1 MTRRNIADIKIDGRD
16 YSKYLI
22 LPFVLQDT
30 GVEQLDSAIVELRGM
45 PTDAKFA
52 PFLPV
57 SLFGGKYNYVV
68 ADDTVTEVFGR
79 SLWNHQLTLIDETK
93 MLERILM
100 EGKSFTQPL
109 KQEIGDPRDADVLYA
124 DGDRNEMVIGNAKT
138 NLYKTPNKIE
148 GESTVILQ
156 SPDAMAAIFDLVD
169 VMTKPDFVEVLYRKG
184 EISIN
189 DEPYETIYSKQLE
202 SDQQDSFKVYK
213 EGVYTIKYHYK
224 VREGTTPREDILSV
238 PISFYKEADAPKKYS
253 IYDVMN
259 ITLETAEPIFKGD
272 SPRYGLSLTE
282 EQEARFKAMDAPEMH
297 FPNGRSLY
305 ENLKEIG
312 DYIHALPRAKTDE
325 NGAKRIYWQE
335 LGSAERA
342 DLSKGV
348 LYGGVGSYNAADY
361 ASAVEANFANLINSS
376 DEAEGSVTDPYTDG
390 FITLRSNSYRIKE
403 EDSYIPTNFPIGT
416 KISKVLVQIHNDDGT
431 KDGLPIDITPAV
443 FEKNEYDL
451 LSSFSGIY
459 PFSKTH
465 ALYYTT
471 GQKNIEGLW
480 YRVEDSALSIMNQFK
495 NYAITNVIN
504 YFGDRHYDTT
514 SNKLNYTN
522 LSFQITYIPIIN
534 GRARQERTENTVE
547 RVILAHNQS
556 ANQLSAKAFGENLR
570 GKVAML
576 GNSTDSKMYIFPS
589 IDDIP
594 KAGTMYDRKEFISL
608 ITTRV
613 FPDFCLSRI
622 DLSTNYNNQGAFV
635 QMKTGIRQYEIPSG
649 QDRCTLL
656 EEFCIIGKDE
666 RIYEED
672 VKMLC
677 RPEMKELTMMAF
689 YYTNIEAKDITSAWV
704 DTFDENEKE
713 IATNIALPVYSTSLG
728 ASVYF
733 GFSFEDNYS
742 AGKRAA
748 DIGLSNARG
757 TEYVEYGSPFYAR
770 AKYLDFAFVPSYAV
784 LTGNTAIDVS
794 NNLPSVGRNGV
805 EIAKPTGDYIST
817 SYRGALV
824 FNKDSAD
831 IGNIAYQLHF
841 VSNDGYIVTSEIARM
856 MPYVRARGRY
866 EDAPRVYFY
875 DAEIEELT
883 GEARGNVVAESD
895 LDAGWEQSY
904 FLRIKELPTEA
915 YKSFV
920 IKRPNGECIIGKN
933 TDSADQT
940 IHFNFKRRR
949 T

>member
-22 LPFVLQDT
+22 LPFVVQDT

-45 PTDAKFA
+45 PTEDKFA

-57 SLFGGKYNYVV
+57 SLFDGKYNYVV

-109 KQEIGDPRDADVLYA
+109 KQEIGEPRNADVLYITA
-124 DGDRNEMVIGNAKT
+124 GAQIDINKT
-138 NLYKTPNKIE
+138 TELYKTPTKIE
-148 GESTVILQ
+148 NSSTVILQ
-156 SPDAMAAIFDLVD
+156 SPQTIINLVGK
-169 VMTKPDFVEVLYRKG
+169 VVTEPNGVEVLYSKG
-184 EISIN
+184 EVAISN
-189 DEPYETIYSKQLE
+189 ATYETIYSKHLGFEQT
-202 SDQQDSFKVYK
+202 DSFQVEKS
-213 EGVYTIKYHYK
+213 GVYTIKYHYNIENSVGGNQGK
-224 VREGTTPREDILSV
+224 TTVLI

-272 SPRYGLSLTE
+272 STRYGLLLTP

-335 LGSAERA
+335 LGSSERA

-416 KISKVLVQIHNDDGT
+416 KIQKVLARIHDDNGNVVNE
-431 KDGLPIDITPAV
+431 IDITPAV

-451 LSSFSGIY
+451 LSSFTGIY

-480 YRVEDSALSIMNQFK
+480 YRVEDNPIEILNQFN

-504 YFGDRHYDTT
+504 YFGGTNYDTAN
-514 SNKLNYTN
+514 NKLNYTN

-622 DLSTNYNNQGAFV
+622 DFSTNYNNQGAFV

-666 RIYEED
+666 RIYEDD

-742 AGKRAA
+742 AGKRAS
-748 DIGLSNARG
+748 DIGLSNAKG
-757 TEYVEYGSPFYAR
+757 TEYVEYGSSFYAR

-784 LTGNTAIDVS
+784 VTGNTAIDVS
-794 NNLPSVGRNGV
+794 NNLPSIGKSGA
-805 EIAKPTGDYIST
+805 EIATPTGDYIST

-856 MPYVRARGRY
+856 MPYVRARGKY

-895 LDAGWEQSY
+895 LDAGWQQSY
-904 FLRIKELPTEA
+904 FLRIKEMPTEA

-920 IKRPNGECIIGKN
+920 IKRHDGECIIGKN

>member
-109 KQEIGDPRDADVLYA
+109 KQEIGEPRDADVFSF
-124 DGDRNEMVIGNAKT
+124 VV
-138 NLYKTPNKIE
+138 
-148 GESTVILQ
+148 GESIKDNDKCDYQTPTKLEFGQ
-156 SPDAMAAIFDLVD
+156 MFDII
-169 VMTKPDFVEVLYRKG
+169 PARDFAKGSTWTLLSVEVLYSKN
-184 EISIN
+184 EIAIHEGNYEQAFYS
-189 DEPYETIYSKQLE
+189 ETIGL
-202 SDQQDSFKVYK
+202 DDTASFEFAKS
-213 EGVYTIKYHYK
+213 GIYTIKYNFDTGSTLVGPLGK
-224 VREGTTPREDILSV
+224 ITRIV
-238 PISFYKEADAPKKYS
+238 PVSIVNEADIIQKYS
-253 IYDVMN
+253 IYDVMQ

-272 SPRYGLSLTE
+272 SPRYGLLLTT

-361 ASAVEANFANLINSS
+361 ASAVESNFANLINSS

-390 FITLRSNSYRIKE
+390 FITLRSYNYRIKE
-403 EDSYIPTNFPIGT
+403 EDSYIPTKFPIGT

-431 KDGLPIDITPAV
+431 KDGEPIDITPAV

-451 LSSFSGIY
+451 LSSFTGIY

-504 YFGDRHYDTT
+504 YFGNKNYDIA

-522 LSFQITYIPIIN
+522 LSFQVTYIPIIN

-576 GNSTDSKMYIFPS
+576 GNSTDAKMYIFRS

-613 FPDFCLSRI
+613 FPDFCLSRV
-622 DLSTNYNNQGAFV
+622 DFSTNYNNQGAFV

-666 RIYEED
+666 GITED
-672 VKMLC
+672 DKMMLC
-677 RPEMKELTMMAF
+677 RPEMKSKTLQAV
-689 YYTNIEAKDITSAWV
+689 YNPLAKAEDITSAWV
-704 DTFDENEKE
+704 KTYDEDDKE
-713 IATNIALPVYSTSLG
+713 LSPNIALPVYSTSLG

-742 AGKRAA
+742 AGTRASDA
-748 DIGLSNARG
+748 GLANAKG

-770 AKYLDFAFVPSYAV
+770 AKYLDFAFVTSYEV
-784 LTGNTAIDVS
+784 IDGNTPRYVADL
-794 NNLPSVGRNGV
+794 LPSTGTQTE
-805 EIAKPTGDYIST
+805 EIALPKGNAYIET
-817 SYRGALV
+817 YRAPLV

-841 VSNDGYIVTSEIARM
+841 VSNDGYIVGSELARM
-856 MPYVRARGRY
+856 MPYTRTYTDKGGKPKA
-866 EDAPRVYFY
+866 YFY
-875 DAEIEELT
+875 KTEVDELT
-883 GEARGNVVAESD
+883 GQAHGLHFHESEIEPN
-895 LDAGWEQSY
+895 LVNTFAIK
-904 FLRIKELPTEA
+904 IKELPTEA

>member
-22 LPFVLQDT
+22 LPFVVQDT

-45 PTDAKFA
+45 PTEGKFA

-93 MLERILM
+93 VLERILM

-109 KQEIGDPRDADVLYA
+109 KQEIGEAKDADVYFETSAGINAEKYKTKEYQTPIKFDGGKSIQIISPRDALSIVGLDEFIV
-124 DGDRNEMVIGNAKT
+124 
-138 NLYKTPNKIE
+138 
-148 GESTVILQ
+148 
-156 SPDAMAAIFDLVD
+156 
-169 VMTKPDFVEVLYRKG
+169 DFVEVLYSRRDAAIGSGYYK
-184 EISIN
+184 SIYN
-189 DEPYETIYSKQLE
+189 KALGLDDT
-202 SDQQDSFKVYK
+202 DSFMASVS
-213 EGVYTIKYHYK
+213 GIYTIKYHYIFPSDAK
-224 VREGTTPREDILSV
+224 GSIVIPV
-238 PISFYKEADAPKKYS
+238 FFYSEADKPKKYS
-253 IYDVMN
+253 IYDVMQ
-259 ITLETAEPIFKGD
+259 ITLETAEPLFKGD
-272 SPRYGLSLTE
+272 VQRYSLELTE

-361 ASAVEANFANLINSS
+361 ASAVESNFANLINSS

-390 FITLRSNSYRIKE
+390 FITLRSYNYRIKE
-403 EDSYIPTNFPIGT
+403 EDSYIPTKFPIGT
-416 KISKVLVQIHNDDGT
+416 KIQKVLVRIHDDDGNVT
-431 KDGLPIDITPAV
+431 KEIDITPAV
-443 FEKNEYDL
+443 LEKSEYDL
-451 LSSFSGIY
+451 LSSFTGIY

-480 YRVEDSALSIMNQFK
+480 YRAEDSALSFMNQFK
-495 NYAITNVIN
+495 RYAITNVIN
-504 YFGDRHYDTT
+504 FFGGTDYGIGDI
-514 SNKLNYTN
+514 NFTN

-576 GNSTDSKMYIFPS
+576 GNSTDAKMYIFPS

-622 DLSTNYNNQGAFV
+622 DFSTNYNNQGAFV

-666 RIYEED
+666 MINEDD

-704 DTFDENEKE
+704 DTFDENENE

-748 DIGLSNARG
+748 DLLNNAKG

-770 AKYLDFAFVPSYAV
+770 AKYLDFAFVPSYAI
-784 LTGNTAIDVS
+784 LPGSTDIDVS
-794 NNLPSVGRNGV
+794 NNLPSIGKNGV
-805 EIAKPTGDYIST
+805 EIATPTGDYIST

-856 MPYVRARGRY
+856 MPYVRARGKY

>member
-22 LPFVLQDT
+22 LPFVVQDT
-30 GVEQLDSAIVELRGM
+30 GVEQLDSAMVELRGM

-109 KQEIGDPRDADVLYA
+109 KQEIGEPRDADVLYFIA
-124 DGDRNEMVIGNAKT
+124 QNEVDEQST
-138 NLYKTPNKIE
+138 TDLYKTPMKIDDA
-148 GESTVILQ
+148 STVILQ
-156 SPDAMAAIFDLVD
+156 SPRTMLGIFDK
-169 VMTKPDFVEVLYRKG
+169 VMTETNGVEVLYSKG
-184 EISIN
+184 EVALN
-189 DEPYETIYSKQLE
+189 DATYETVYSKRLDFEQA
-202 SDQQDSFKVYK
+202 DSFEVAKS
-213 EGVYTIKYHYK
+213 GVYTIKYHYK
-224 VREGTTPREDILSV
+224 KENSLGGTLSNITIV
-238 PISFYKEADAPKKYS
+238 IPISFYKEADAPKKYS

-272 SPRYGLSLTE
+272 SPRYGLLLTT

-312 DYIHALPRAKTDE
+312 DYIHALPRAKTGE

-361 ASAVEANFANLINSS
+361 ASAVESNFANLINSS

-390 FITLRSNSYRIKE
+390 FITLRSYNYRIKE
-403 EDSYIPTNFPIGT
+403 EDSYIPTKFPIGT
-416 KISKVLVQIHNDDGT
+416 KIQKVLVRIHDDDGNVT
-431 KDGLPIDITPAV
+431 KEIDITPAV

-451 LSSFSGIY
+451 LSSFTGIY

-480 YRVEDSALSIMNQFK
+480 YRVEDNPIAILNQFN

-504 YFGDRHYDTT
+504 YFGGTDYDTT
-514 SNKLNYTN
+514 NNKLNYTN

-576 GNSTDSKMYIFPS
+576 GNSTDAKMYIFPS

-622 DLSTNYNNQGAFV
+622 DFSTNYNNQGAFV

-666 RIYEED
+666 GITEED
-672 VKMLC
+672 KLMLC
-677 RPEMKELTMMAF
+677 RPDMKLKTLQAV
-689 YYTNIEAKDITSAWV
+689 YNPVAKAEDITSAWV
-704 DTFDENEKE
+704 KTYDEDEKE
-713 IATNIALPVYSTSLG
+713 LSTNIALPVYSTSLG

-742 AGKRAA
+742 AGKRAS
-748 DIGLSNARG
+748 DIGLSNAKG
-757 TEYVEYGSPFYAR
+757 TEYVEYGSQFYAR
-770 AKYLDFAFVPSYAV
+770 AKYLDFAFVPSYSV

-794 NNLPSVGRNGV
+794 NLLPSTGNANE
-805 EIAKPTGDYIST
+805 EIALPKGNAYIET
-817 SYRGALV
+817 YRAPLV

-831 IGNIAYQLHF
+831 IGNVAYQLHF
-841 VSNDGYIVTSEIARM
+841 VSNDGYIIGSELARM
-856 MPYVRARGRY
+856 MPYTRTYTNKGEKPRA
-866 EDAPRVYFY
+866 YFY
-875 DAEIEELT
+875 KTEVDELT
-883 GEARGNVVAESD
+883 GQAHGSHFHESEIEPN
-895 LDAGWEQSY
+895 LVNTFA
-904 FLRIKELPTEA
+904 IKIKDMPTEA